1 MGMEHGQKTET
12 IAEFSERTGRNW
24 DTVVRAAKKKIPT
37 EKWGKYSAVTPEL
50 LSVLDRGYIITSASY
65 TAKPRS
71 VRIEK
76 KPETIR
82 LPEKPAPPPAR
93 QALPSLPKLDLSTF
107 LIVAVYGHTLLV
119 WYEISQLFGVPGL
132 LAGVIV
138 FAMKHAGLMICRNEK
153 YLSLGE
159 NALSV
164 AFVLDALALYVHYTV
179 FSDALPP
186 HIAAQMGSVA
196 AARCAGVLGGVVAT
210 GAWVAMWMVKLITA
224 KKMFQ
229 A

>member
-1 MGMEHGQKTET
+1 MEHGQKAET
-12 IAEFSERTGRNW
+12 ISEFSERTGRNW

-37 EKWGKYSAVTPEL
+37 ETWGKYSAVTPEL
-50 LSVLDRGYIITSASY
+50 IAALSAGKSA
-65 TAKPRS
+65 KEKRPRS
-71 VRIEK
+71 VPAKASEV
-76 KPETIR
+76 IR
-82 LPEKPAPPPAR
+82 LPEKPDTPPAR
-93 QALPSLPKLDLSTF
+93 QALPSLPKLDLSNF

-224 KKMFQ
+224 KKMFP

>member
-1 MGMEHGQKTET
+1 MSHTET
-12 IAEFSERTGRNW
+12 IAEFSAKTGRNA
-24 DTVVRAAKKKIPT
+24 DTVYRFARRKFKGQSWSINSV
-37 EKWGKYSAVTPEL
+37 VTPEL
-50 LSVLDRGYIITSASY
+50 YEALSTKGSA
-65 TAKPRS
+65 KEKRPRS
-71 VRIEK
+71 VRK
-76 KPETIR
+76 ETSEAIR
-82 LPEKPAPPPAR
+82 LPEKPDTPPAR

-224 KKMFQ
+224 KKMFP